1 MSERKLNM
9 AERNRDKIK
18 RLEHE
23 LGRYQ
28 KKVGDQQKEVNGLK
42 KQIQA
47 AEDGAHELGMI
58 VDALMAGVA
67 MKYGEVREDG
77 AWEMT
82 VPLLNVRKIGG
93 KYAVEARVSDDN
105 DSYTVRVTEREGG
118 SSE

>member
-1 MSERKLNM
+1 M

-28 KKVGDQQKEVNGLK
+28 KKVGDLQKEITGLT
-42 KQIQA
+42 KQLRA
-47 AEDGAHELGMI
+47 AEDGAHELGMV
-58 VDALMAGVA
+58 VDALMAGVS
-67 MKYGEVREDG
+67 MKYGEVMEDG

-82 VPLLNVRKIGG
+82 VPLLNVREIGG
-93 KYAVEARVSDDN
+93 KYQVVARVSDDN
-105 DSYTVRVTEREGG
+105 DSYTVRVTEREVG